1 MAKLTASSKP
11 SKQRYAYFNAPL
23 HKRHTFFNAKLSD
36 ELVKQYGV
44 KRLPVRKGDVVRIMR
59 GDWAG
64 HEGKVVKVDYERIR
78 IYVEGVTL
86 KRADGT
92 PVYYPIHPSKVMI
105 VKLDLS
111 DKYRLKI
118 IERRRKAR
126 EQSEK
131 AKAEKGAKAEEGAQ
145 ESKEGGSR
153 EKVKEE
159 EVKSEERGSEG
170 GGK

>member
-1 MAKLTASSKP
+1 MVKLTSSSKP

-23 HKRHTFFNAKLSD
+23 HKRHAFFNARLSD
-36 ELVKQYGV
+36 ELIKQYGV
-44 KRLPVRKGDVVRIMR
+44 KKLPVRKGDVVRIMR

-64 HEGKVVKVDYERIR
+64 HEGKVVRVDYEKVR

-111 DKYRLKI
+111 DKYRQKI
-118 IERRRKAR
+118 IERRRKAK
-126 EQSEK
+126 EAKVESEEK
-131 AKAEKGAKAEEGAQ
+131 AEVRESTQ
-145 ESKEGGSR
+145 ESKEEVR
-153 EKVKEE
+153 KE